1 MTHDPSE
8 TPWREALK
16 SQAAADAG
24 RAPHFD
30 PLWRAAQQR
39 AHASTQPR
47 IWMRPAFSAVAVSV
61 VVVGL
66 AVCMLRSPL
75 PSDDEALA
83 MASALSA
90 WQAPTDTLL
99 TSTATAMPAK
109 VPAFTIESI
118 RLTALTNNHTEVT
131 NASTQEI
138 SP

>member
-1 MTHDPSE
+1 MTHDSSE
-8 TPWREALK
+8 TRWREALK
-16 SQAAADAG
+16 RQAADDAG
-24 RAPHFD
+24 RAPNFD
-30 PLWRAAQQR
+30 LLWRAAQQR
-39 AHASTQPR
+39 THASAQPSP
-47 IWMRPAFSAVAVSV
+47 WMRPAFSAVALSV
-61 VVVGL
+61 VIVGL
-66 AVCMLRSPL
+66 AVCMMRSPL

-118 RLTALTNNHTEVT
+118 RLTALTNNQTEVT